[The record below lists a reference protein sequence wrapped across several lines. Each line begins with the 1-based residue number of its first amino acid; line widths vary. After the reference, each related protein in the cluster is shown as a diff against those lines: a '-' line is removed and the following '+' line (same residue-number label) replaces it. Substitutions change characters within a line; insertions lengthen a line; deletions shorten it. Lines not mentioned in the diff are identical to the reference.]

1 MPREGFE
8 QAGDVNVP
16 MATVW
21 ARTQRGQEGEV
32 GDELEQ
38 DSQPRLFSAIPW
50 EVTRSSGLILKGRRG
65 GWRIGNDWGDCC
77 SSLVAPREGVG

>member
-1 MPREGFE
+1 MT
-8 QAGDVNVP
+8 DVKVP
-16 MATVW
+16 MAIVW

-38 DSQPRLFSAIPW
+38 HSQPRLSSAIPW
-50 EVTRSSGLILKGRRG
+50 EVTRSSGLILKGKRG

>member
-1 MPREGFE
+1 MT
-8 QAGDVNVP
+8 DVKVP
-16 MATVW
+16 MAIVW

-38 DSQPRLFSAIPW
+38 HSQPRLSSAIPW